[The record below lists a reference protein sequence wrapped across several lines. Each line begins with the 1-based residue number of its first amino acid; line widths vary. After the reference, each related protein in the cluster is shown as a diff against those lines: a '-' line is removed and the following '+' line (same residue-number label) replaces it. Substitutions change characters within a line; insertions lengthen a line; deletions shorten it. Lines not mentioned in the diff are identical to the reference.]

1 MEIGLLLLF
10 SIVMLKIAYVD
21 YKEQYIYDVDIGV
34 AGMIALAY
42 SLCTSNLY
50 VSIVGGI
57 CGFAIGYVIYVVAKM
72 VYGEESFGFGDVI
85 LLGVMGIFFGYPMV
99 LHYFANTIMITGF
112 IAMCFLL
119 YDSSVAKMAVPMAPI
134 FIAGAFLQVWNEYP
148 TVYDFLFN
156 RCIGILSAFYH
167 LILNG
172 LSL

>member
-21 YKEQYIYDVDIGV
+21 YKEQYIYDVDIVV

-42 SLCTSNLY
+42 SFCTSNLY
-50 VSIVGGI
+50 VSIFGGI
-57 CGFAIGYVIYVVAKM
+57 CGFAIGYIIYAVAKM
-72 VYGEESFGFGDVI
+72 VYGEEAFGFGDVI

-112 IAMCFLL
+112 IAMWFLL
-119 YDSSVAKMAVPMAPI
+119 YDSSAAKMAVPMAPI

-156 RCIGILSAFYH
+156 QCFGLLSACYH
-167 LILNG
+167 LIFNG